1 MGTIIFLV
9 LGILLP
15 ADPAP
20 DPTPDPPST
29 LLADSTTAPAPSYA
43 VYLPPGYTPDRKWPT
58 LLCFDPAKRPM
69 IPIELFQGA
78 AEKLGFIIASS
89 GSYDSADSVGRSID
103 VMASFWNDVISRY
116 PVDFDRVYATGF
128 SGGGRICWILDQL
141 AKDVDIA
148 GIIEV
153 GAGLPRRDFLEGW
166 QPRLAYYGLV
176 GQTDFNYYEMRWLDG
191 ELDRRKVPHRLV
203 TFDGGHEWP
212 PAGACAEA
220 LGWMQIAAMRFHTI
234 GADSALI
241 EEIYARETSRITEAE
256 QAGRLIE
263 AHERA
268 SAAAAMFEGLRDITA
283 AAEARDRLARSKAFA
298 TLRREREG
306 LDRSASDRLA
316 EVLET
321 LELVPRARTFFER
334 PSYAQLV
341 NQIGLPAL
349 RLMRKSEDPEE
360 RLAGIRI
367 LDAIYARAGSAM
379 PRELMRRGDYEGAA
393 VLLRTAADIKP
404 ERPTVW
410 YDLGCAYARTDRP
423 RDAVLALERAVESG
437 FDDAKG
443 METDPDL
450 ASVRQDTL
458 FVRLLHRIEEN

>member
-1 MGTIIFLV
+1 MGSITCLV
-9 LGILLP
+9 LGLLL
-15 ADPAP
+15 AA
-20 DPTPDPPST
+20 DPTPGSPST
-29 LLADSTTAPAPSYA
+29 QVPDSTTVPVSTYSI
-43 VYLPPGYTPDRKWPT
+43 YLPPGYTADRKWPI

-69 IPIELFQGA
+69 LPIELFQSA
-78 AEKLGFIIASS
+78 AEKYGFIIASS

-128 SGGGRICWILDQL
+128 SGGGRICWVLDQL
-141 AKDVDIA
+141 AKDVDMA

-166 QPRLAYYGLV
+166 QPRLAHYGLV
-176 GQTDFNYYEMRWLDG
+176 GRTDFNYYEMQWLDG
-191 ELDRRKVPHRLV
+191 ELGRRGVPHRLV

-220 LGWMQIAAMRFHTI
+220 LDWMQIAAMRSHAI
-234 GADSALI
+234 DADPALI
-241 EEIYARETSRITEAE
+241 DEIYAREMAEIAEAE

-268 SAAAAMFEGLRDITA
+268 SAAVAAFGGLRDITT
-283 AAEARDRLARSKAFA
+283 AAEVRDRLGRSKAFA
-298 TLRREREG
+298 IQRREHEG
-306 LDRSASDRLA
+306 FDRSASDRLA
-316 EVLET
+316 DALET

-349 RLMRKSEDPEE
+349 RLMRKSENPEE

-367 LDAIYARAGSAM
+367 LDAIYARAASVM
-379 PRELMRRGDYEGAA
+379 PRELMGRGDYEGAA

-404 ERPTVW
+404 EGPGVW
-410 YDLGCAYARTDRP
+410 YDLGRAYARTDRP
-423 RDAVLALERAVESG
+423 RDAVQAIERAIESG
-437 FDDAKG
+437 FDDAKR
-443 METDPDL
+443 MEADPDL

-458 FVRLLHRIEEN
+458 FIRLLHRIEEN